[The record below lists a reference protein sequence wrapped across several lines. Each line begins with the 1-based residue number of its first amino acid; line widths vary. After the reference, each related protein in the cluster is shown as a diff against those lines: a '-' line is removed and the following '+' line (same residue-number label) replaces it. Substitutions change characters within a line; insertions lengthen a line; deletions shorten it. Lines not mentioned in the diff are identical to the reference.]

1 MPTDA
6 SRRFMSA
13 QAFQPVAGKDRR
25 QGLPSR
31 NRTPVHSTRRLDLQ
45 KERNNEQNKW
55 SVTWIRDEWLSRII
69 MITAVAIMLASWIAV
84 SLVFCLFLCF
94 AASRPMPNFELSAE
108 NSTLMGK
115 RLTADESSVEAAGV
129 CLRWPFSEPR
139 RRPGI
144 CQW

>member
-1 MPTDA
+1 
-6 SRRFMSA
+6 
-13 QAFQPVAGKDRR
+13 
-25 QGLPSR
+25 
-31 NRTPVHSTRRLDLQ
+31 
-45 KERNNEQNKW
+45 
-55 SVTWIRDEWLSRII
+55 